1 MFVNDYNSTENPKI
15 SGTYMYANKIR
26 NSRIKYGKM
35 VFDTA
40 PIETFVMPLATNKLT
55 AIGGVIMPI
64 EVLTIIIKPRTI
76 GSTPSA
82 TAIGNKI
89 GVTSKIIDCV
99 SRKQP
104 RNSNSKF
111 IMNKITYLL
120 LNAVIIVVD
129 KIVGIFSV
137 VINQLKGALILMMN
151 MTTAE
156 LTQLSAKIL

>member
-1 MFVNDYNSTENPKI
+1 
-15 SGTYMYANKIR
+15 
-26 NSRIKYGKM
+26 M

-40 PIETFVMPLATNKLT
+40 PIETLVMPLATNKLT
-55 AIGGVIMPI
+55 AIGGVIIPI
-64 EVLTIIIKPRTI
+64 DVFTIIIKPRTI

-82 TAIGNKI
+82 TAIGKRI

-99 SRKQP
+99 SKKQP
-104 RNSNSKF
+104 KNSNSKF
-111 IMNKITYLL
+111 IMKRMTYLL
-120 LNAVIIVVD
+120 LKAVIIVVD

-137 VINQLKGALILMMN
+137 VINQLKGALMLMIN

>member
-1 MFVNDYNSTENPKI
+1 MTEKPNV
-15 SGTYMYANKIR
+15 SGMYMYASKIR
-26 NSRIKYGKM
+26 NSKIRYGKM

-40 PIETFVMPLATNKLT
+40 PIEHLVMPVATKRLT

-64 EVLTIIIKPRTI
+64 DVLTMMIKPRTI

-82 TAIGNKI
+82 TAIGNSI
-89 GVTSKIIDCV
+89 GVTNRMIDCV

-104 RNSNSKF
+104 RNSSSKF
-111 IMNKITYLL
+111 IANRMTYLL
-120 LNAVIIVVD
+120 LKAVIIVVD
-129 KIVGIFSV
+129 RIVGIFSV
-137 VINQLKGALILMMN
+137 VMNQLNGALMLIMN

>member
-1 MFVNDYNSTENPKI
+1 
-15 SGTYMYANKIR
+15 
-26 NSRIKYGKM
+26 M

-40 PIETFVMPLATNKLT
+40 PIEHFVIPVATNRLT

-64 EVLTIIIKPRTI
+64 DVLTIIISPRTI

-82 TAIGNKI
+82 TAIGNRI
-89 GVTSKIIDCV
+89 GVTSRIIDCV

-104 RNSNSKF
+104 RNSNRIF
-111 IMNKITYLL
+111 IANRMTYLL
-120 LNAVIIVVD
+120 LKAVIIVVER
-129 KIVGIFSV
+129 IVGMFSV
-137 VINQLKGALILMMN
+137 VINQLNGALMLMMN